1 MNSALPSP
9 VPPSSAP
16 PTAAPTTS
24 APPLAPRPQRPP
36 SWADRLRDPSEQTL
50 AVLLLSPAALLLI
63 LIVVYP
69 IAKLIYNSFFDMRLS
84 GRKGARF
91 VGLENYALVL
101 QDIDFWNAAG
111 NTVLITLITVP
122 GALIVGLGLA
132 MLANLPFKRQ
142 WPVRLALLLPWALPL
157 SFAGLIFA
165 WFFHT
170 EYGVVNDITRR
181 LGADEPTMWLLRPW
195 LAFAAIC
202 LTIIWKTSSFMA
214 LILLAGLQMIPKS
227 LYEAAEVDGASR
239 WQQFWQIT
247 IPMLMPSIIVA
258 LIFRTIT
265 ALQTFDIPFTM
276 TRGGPGNSTETL
288 AMLIHKTTI
297 EYLDVGYGS
306 TLAVC
311 MFLIS
316 LAVTALYIRRVGQSA

>member
-1 MNSALPSP
+1 MSFAK
-9 VPPSSAP
+9 
-16 PTAAPTTS
+16 
-24 APPLAPRPQRPP
+24 
-36 SWADRLRDPSEQTL
+36 LRDPSEKTL
-50 AVLLLSPAALLLI
+50 ALMLLLPAFALI
-63 LIVVYP
+63 ALIVVYP
-69 IAKLIYNSFFDMRLS
+69 IGKLVYNSFFDLRLS
-84 GRKGARF
+84 GGSGQVKF
-91 VGLENYALVL
+91 VGFDNYIDVWK
-101 QDIDFWNAAG
+101 DKDFWNAAK

-122 GALIVGLGLA
+122 GALVVGLGLA
-132 MLANLPFKRQ
+132 MLANLPFKRK

-170 EYGVVNDITRR
+170 EYGIVNDVLRR
-181 LGADEPTMWLLRPW
+181 FGKEETTMWLLRPNW
-195 LAFAAIC
+195 AFAAIC
-202 LTIIWKTSSFMA
+202 FTVIWKSSSFMA

-227 LYEAAEVDGASR
+227 LYEAAEVDGASK

-265 ALQTFDIPFTM
+265 ALQTFDIPYTM
-276 TRGGPGNSTETL
+276 TKGGPGNSTETL

-297 EYLDVGYGS
+297 DYLDVGYGS
-306 TLAVC
+306 TLAVF

-316 LAVTALYIRRVGQSA
+316 IFITAFYLKRLGQQA

>member
-1 MNSALPSP
+1 MTR
-9 VPPSSAP
+9 
-16 PTAAPTTS
+16 PT
-24 APPLAPRPQRPP
+24 L
-36 SWADRLRDPSEQTL
+36 ADRLRDPSERTL
-50 AVLLLSPAALLLI
+50 GFLLLTPAFLLLA

-69 IAKLIYNSFFDMRLS
+69 IAKLLFNSFFDLRLS
-84 GRKGARF
+84 GGGSAGKF
-91 VGLENYALVL
+91 VGWDNYALVL
-101 QDIDFWNAAG
+101 EDKAFWRATW

-122 GALIVGLGLA
+122 GALVVGMVLA
-132 MLANLPFKRQ
+132 LLANLPFRRQ

-170 EYGVVNDITRR
+170 EYGVVNDLARR
-181 LGADEPTMWLLRPW
+181 LTGAESTMWLLRPNW
-195 LAFAAIC
+195 AFAAIC
-202 LTIIWKTSSFMA
+202 ITIIWKTSSFMA
-214 LILLAGLQMIPKS
+214 LILLAGLQMIPRS

-239 WQQFWQIT
+239 WQQFWEIT

-265 ALQTFDIPFTM
+265 ALQTFDIPYTM
-276 TRGGPGNSTETL
+276 TKGGPGDATETL

-306 TLAVC
+306 TLAVF
-311 MFLIS
+311 MFVLS
-316 LAVTALYIRRVGQSA
+316 LCVTAVYLRRIGKNAE

>member
-1 MNSALPSP
+1 MHSP
-9 VPPSSAP
+9 R
-16 PTAAPTTS
+16 
-24 APPLAPRPQRPP
+24 LI
-36 SWADRLRDPSEQTL
+36 DRLRDPSEKTL
-50 AVLLLSPAALLLI
+50 GWLLLAPAFALLA

-69 IAKLIYNSFFDMRLS
+69 IGKLLFNSFFDLRLS
-84 GRKGARF
+84 GGGGGAKF
-91 VGLENYALVL
+91 IGWDNYLLVL
-101 QDIDFWNAAG
+101 EDKVFWNATK

-122 GALIVGLGLA
+122 GALVVGLGLA
-132 MLANLPFKRQ
+132 LLAKLPFRRQ

-170 EYGVVNDITRR
+170 EYGVVNDVLRR
-181 LGADEPTMWLLRPW
+181 LGLSDQRDPTMWLLRPNW
-195 LAFAAIC
+195 AFAAIC

-214 LILLAGLQMIPKS
+214 LILLAGLQMIPRS
-227 LYEAAEVDGASR
+227 LYEAAEVDGASKL
-239 WQQFWQIT
+239 QQFWQIT

-265 ALQTFDIPFTM
+265 ALQTFDIPYTM
-276 TRGGPGNSTETL
+276 TKGGPGETTETL

-306 TLAVC
+306 TLAVF
-311 MFLIS
+311 MFLLS
-316 LAVTALYIRRVGQSA
+316 LGVTAVYLRRIGKNAG

>member
-1 MNSALPSP
+1 MSGGSLK
-9 VPPSSAP
+9 AP
-16 PTAAPTTS
+16 GWS
-24 APPLAPRPQRPP
+24 E
-36 SWADRLRDPSEQTL
+36 RLRDPDEKTL
-50 AVLLLSPAALLLI
+50 GFLLLAPAFVLLA

-69 IAKLIYNSFFDMRLS
+69 IGKLFWNSFFDVRLS
-84 GRKGARF
+84 GGRGVRF
-91 VGLENYALVL
+91 VGFENYLLVFA
-101 QDIDFWNAAG
+101 DVDFWNAAG

-122 GALIVGLGLA
+122 GALVVGLALA

-170 EYGVVNDITRR
+170 EYGVANDVLRR
-181 LGADEPTMWLLRPW
+181 LGLASSEEPKMWLLQPAW
-195 LAFAAIC
+195 AMAAIC

-214 LILLAGLQMIPKS
+214 LILLAGLQMIPKT

-247 IPMLMPSIIVA
+247 IPMLMPSIVVA

-265 ALQTFDIPFTM
+265 ALQTFDIPYTM
-276 TRGGPGNSTETL
+276 TRGGPGDSTETL

-297 EYLDVGYGS
+297 DYLDVGYGS

-311 MFLIS
+311 MFVIS
-316 LAVTALYIRRVGQSA
+316 MCITAVYLKRVGNAA

>member
-1 MNSALPSP
+1 M
-9 VPPSSAP
+9 
-16 PTAAPTTS
+16 
-24 APPLAPRPQRPP
+24 APRGLL
-36 SWADRLRDPSEQTL
+36 DRLRDPSEKTL
-50 AVLLLSPAALLLI
+50 GALLLAPAFLLLA

-69 IAKLIYNSFFDMRLS
+69 IGKLIFNSFFDLRLS
-84 GRKGARF
+84 GGGGARF
-91 VGLENYALVL
+91 VGFENYVLVWA
-101 QDIDFWNAAG
+101 DADFWNATK

-122 GALIVGLGLA
+122 GALVVGLGLA

-170 EYGVVNDITRR
+170 EYGVVNDVLRR
-181 LGADEPTMWLLRPW
+181 LGAPEPTMWLLRPNW
-195 LAFAAIC
+195 AFAAIC

-227 LYEAAEVDGASR
+227 LDEAAEGDGASK
-239 WQQFWQIT
+239 WQQFWGIT

-265 ALQTFDIPFTM
+265 ALQTFDIPYTM
-276 TRGGPGNSTETL
+276 TKGGPGNSTETL

-311 MFLIS
+311 MFVLSMAIT
-316 LAVTALYIRRVGQSA
+316 AVYLRHVGRTA

>member
-1 MNSALPSP
+1 MTR
-9 VPPSSAP
+9 
-16 PTAAPTTS
+16 PT
-24 APPLAPRPQRPP
+24 L
-36 SWADRLRDPSEQTL
+36 ADRLRDPSERTL
-50 AVLLLSPAALLLI
+50 GFLLLTPAFLLLA

-69 IAKLIYNSFFDMRLS
+69 IAKLLFNSFFDLRLS
-84 GRKGARF
+84 GGGGAGKF
-91 VGLENYALVL
+91 VGWDNYALVL
-101 QDIDFWNAAG
+101 EDKAFWRATW

-122 GALIVGLGLA
+122 GALVVGMVLA
-132 MLANLPFKRQ
+132 LLANLPFRRQ

-170 EYGVVNDITRR
+170 EYGVVNDLARR
-181 LGADEPTMWLLRPW
+181 LTGAESTMWLLRPNW
-195 LAFAAIC
+195 AFAAIC
-202 LTIIWKTSSFMA
+202 ITIIWKTSSFMA
-214 LILLAGLQMIPKS
+214 LILLAGLQMIPRS

-239 WQQFWQIT
+239 WQQFWEIT

-265 ALQTFDIPFTM
+265 ALQTFDIPYTM
-276 TRGGPGNSTETL
+276 TKGGPGDATETL

-306 TLAVC
+306 TLAVF
-311 MFLIS
+311 MFVLS
-316 LAVTALYIRRVGQSA
+316 LCVTAVYLRRIGKNAE

>member
-1 MNSALPSP
+1 MPS
-9 VPPSSAP
+9 
-16 PTAAPTTS
+16 T
-24 APPLAPRPQRPP
+24 LE
-36 SWADRLRDPSEQTL
+36 RLRDPSEKTL
-50 AVLLLSPAALLLI
+50 GLLLLAPAFLLLA

-69 IAKLIYNSFFDMRLS
+69 IAKLIFNSFFDLRLS
-84 GRKGARF
+84 GGGGTRF
-91 VGLENYALVL
+91 VGWENYALVL
-101 QDIDFWNAAG
+101 TDKDFWNATQ

-122 GALIVGLGLA
+122 GALVVGLGLA

-170 EYGVVNDITRR
+170 EYGVVNDVFRR
-181 LGADEPTMWLLRPW
+181 FGADEPTMWLLRPNW
-195 LAFAAIC
+195 AMTAIC
-202 LTIIWKTSSFMA
+202 ATIIWKTSSFMA
-214 LILLAGLQMIPKS
+214 LILLAGLQMIPRS
-227 LYEAAEVDGASR
+227 LYEAAEVDGATK

-265 ALQTFDIPFTM
+265 ALQTFDIPYTM
-276 TRGGPGNSTETL
+276 TKGGPGNATETL

-297 EYLDVGYGS
+297 DYLDVGYGS

-311 MFLIS
+311 MFVLS
-316 LAVTALYIRRVGQSA
+316 LFVTAFYLKRIGKNA

>member
-1 MNSALPSP
+1 MTQPA
-9 VPPSSAP
+9 
-16 PTAAPTTS
+16 
-24 APPLAPRPQRPP
+24 
-36 SWADRLRDPSEQTL
+36 WFDRWRDPSEKTL
-50 AVLLLSPAALLLI
+50 GVLLLAPAFLLLAM
-63 LIVVYP
+63 IVVYP
-69 IAKLIYNSFFDMRLS
+69 IGKLIVNSFYDLRLS
-84 GRKGARF
+84 GGVGAKF

-101 QDIDFWNAAG
+101 ADVDFWNATK
-111 NTVLITLITVP
+111 NTLLITLITVP
-122 GALIVGLGLA
+122 GALVVGLGLA

-157 SFAGLIFA
+157 SFVGLIFA

-170 EYGVVNDITRR
+170 EYGVVNDVLRR
-181 LGADEPTMWLLRPW
+181 LGAPEPTMWLLRPNW
-195 LAFAAIC
+195 AFAAIC
-202 LTIIWKTSSFMA
+202 GAIIWKTSSFMA

-239 WQQFWQIT
+239 WQQFCSIT

-265 ALQTFDIPFTM
+265 ALQTFDIPYTM
-276 TRGGPGNSTETL
+276 TKGGPGNSTETL

-297 EYLDVGYGS
+297 DYLDVGYGS

-311 MFLIS
+311 MFVMAMAIT
-316 LAVTALYIRRVGQSA
+316 AVYLRRVGQSA

>member
-1 MNSALPSP
+1 LNATASA
-9 VPPSSAP
+9 AP
-16 PTAAPTTS
+16 P
-24 APPLAPRPQRPP
+24 QRGL
-36 SWADRLRDPSEQTL
+36 SWADRLRDPSEKTL
-50 AVLLLSPAALLLI
+50 AVLLLAPAGLLLA

-84 GRKGARF
+84 GRRGARF

-122 GALIVGLGLA
+122 GALVVGLGLA
-132 MLANLPFKRQ
+132 ILANLPFKRQ

-170 EYGVVNDITRR
+170 EYGVVNDVMRR
-181 LGADEPTMWLLRPW
+181 LGAEEPTMWLLRPW

-227 LYEAAEVDGASR
+227 LYEAAEVDGASK

-265 ALQTFDIPFTM
+265 ALQTFDIPYTM
-276 TRGGPGNSTETL
+276 TRGGPGTSTETL

-311 MFLIS
+311 MFVLS
-316 LAVTALYIRRVGQSA
+316 LCVTALYIRRVGQSA

>member
-1 MNSALPSP
+1 MN
-9 VPPSSAP
+9 
-16 PTAAPTTS
+16 
-24 APPLAPRPQRPP
+24 LAKI
-36 SWADRLRDPSEQTL
+36 RDPSEKTL
-50 AVLLLSPAALLLI
+50 GVLLLAPALALI
-63 LIVVYP
+63 ALIVIYP
-69 IAKLIYNSFFDMRLS
+69 IGKLFYNSFFDVRLS
-84 GRKGARF
+84 GGSGVVTF
-91 VGLENYALVL
+91 LGLGNYADVWH
-101 QDIDFWNAAG
+101 DKDFWNAAK
-111 NTVLITLITVP
+111 NTLLITLITVP
-122 GALIVGLGLA
+122 GALVVGLGLA

-170 EYGVVNDITRR
+170 DYGLVNDLVRR
-181 LGADEPTMWLLRPW
+181 FSFGDGGDRTMWLLSPNW
-195 LAFAAIC
+195 AFTAIC

-227 LYEAAEVDGASR
+227 LYEAAEVDGASQ
-239 WQQFWQIT
+239 WQQFWQVT

-258 LIFRTIT
+258 LIFRTIA
-265 ALQTFDIPFTM
+265 ALQTFDIPYTM
-276 TRGGPGNSTETL
+276 TKGGPGNSTETL

-311 MFLIS
+311 MFFIS
-316 LAVTALYIRRVGQSA
+316 MSVTAVYLRRVGSSA

>member
-1 MNSALPSP
+1 VAL
-9 VPPSSAP
+9 
-16 PTAAPTTS
+16 TS
-24 APPLAPRPQRPP
+24 LAK
-36 SWADRLRDPSEQTL
+36 LRDPSERTL
-50 AVLLLSPAALLLI
+50 AVLLLTPAFLLLA

-69 IAKLIYNSFFDMRLS
+69 IGKLLWNSFFDMRLS
-84 GRKGARF
+84 GGAGFKF
-91 VGLENYALVL
+91 VGFENYALVFK
-101 QDIDFWNAAG
+101 DPDFWNAAK
-111 NTVLITLITVP
+111 NTVLITVITVP
-122 GALIVGLGLA
+122 GALVVGLGLA
-132 MLANLPFKRQ
+132 MLANLPFKQ
-142 WPVRLALLLPWALPL
+142 KWPVRLALLLPWALPL

-170 EYGVVNDITRR
+170 EYGVVNDVARR
-181 LGADEPTMWLLRPW
+181 LGAPEPTMWLLRPNW
-195 LAFAAIC
+195 AFTAIC

-227 LYEAAEVDGASR
+227 LYEAAEVDGASK

-265 ALQTFDIPFTM
+265 ALQTFDIPYTM
-276 TRGGPGNSTETL
+276 TKGGPGNSTETL

-297 EYLDVGYGS
+297 DYLDVGYGS

-311 MFLIS
+311 MFVLS
-316 LAVTALYIRRVGQSA
+316 LFVTGFYLKRIGANA

>member
-1 MNSALPSP
+1 MTALE
-9 VPPSSAP
+9 
-16 PTAAPTTS
+16 
-24 APPLAPRPQRPP
+24 
-36 SWADRLRDPSEQTL
+36 RLKDPSDKTL
-50 AVLLLSPAALLLI
+50 AVMLLAPAFLLLC

-69 IAKLIYNSFFDMRLS
+69 IGKLIFNSFFDLRLS
-84 GRKGARF
+84 GGSGAKF
-91 VGLENYALVL
+91 VGIENYLLVM
-101 QDIDFWNAAG
+101 QDKSFWNATW

-122 GALIVGLGLA
+122 GALVVGLGLA

-157 SFAGLIFA
+157 SFCGLIFA

-170 EYGVVNDITRR
+170 EYGVVNDVMRR
-181 LGADEPTMWLLRPW
+181 FGEPEPTMWLLRPNW
-195 LAFAAIC
+195 AFTAIC
-202 LTIIWKTSSFMA
+202 LTIVWKTSSFMA

-227 LYEAAEVDGASR
+227 LYEAAEVDGASK

-247 IPMLMPSIIVA
+247 IPMLMPSIVVA

-276 TRGGPGNSTETL
+276 TKGGPGDATQTL
-288 AMLIHKTTI
+288 SMLIHSTTI
-297 EYLDVGYGS
+297 DYLDVGYGS

-311 MFLIS
+311 MFVLS
-316 LAVTALYIRRVGQSA
+316 LVVTGFYLRRIGRNA

>member
-1 MNSALPSP
+1 M
-9 VPPSSAP
+9 
-16 PTAAPTTS
+16 TATAS
-24 APPLAPRPQRPP
+24 PPLRPTWGQ
-36 SWADRLRDPSEQTL
+36 RLRDPSEQTL
-50 AVLLLSPAALLLI
+50 AVLLLAPAALLLA

-69 IAKLIYNSFFDMRLS
+69 IASLIYNSFFDLRLS
-84 GRKGARF
+84 GRKGPRF
-91 VGLENYALVL
+91 VGLENYLLVL
-101 QDIDFWNAAG
+101 QDIDFWNATW

-122 GALIVGLGLA
+122 GALVVGLGLA
-132 MLANLPFKRQ
+132 MLANLPFKRR

-170 EYGVVNDITRR
+170 DYGVVNDVMRR
-181 LGADEPTMWLLRPW
+181 LGLASADEPKMWLLQPGW
-195 LAFAAIC
+195 AMAAIC

-227 LYEAAEVDGASR
+227 LYEAAEVDGAGR

-265 ALQTFDIPFTM
+265 ALQTFDIPYTM

-311 MFLIS
+311 MFVLS
-316 LAVTALYIRRVGQSA
+316 LAVTALYIRRVGQGA

>member
-1 MNSALPSP
+1 MS
-9 VPPSSAP
+9 
-16 PTAAPTTS
+16 
-24 APPLAPRPQRPP
+24 LAK
-36 SWADRLRDPSEQTL
+36 LRDPSEKTL
-50 AVLLLSPAALLLI
+50 ALLLLAPAFLLI
-63 LIVVYP
+63 ALIVVYP
-69 IAKLIYNSFFDMRLS
+69 IGKLIFNSFFDLRLS
-84 GRKGARF
+84 GGDGSSNF
-91 VGLENYALVL
+91 VGVENYVLVWN
-101 QDIDFWNAAG
+101 DPEFWNAAI
-111 NTVLITLITVP
+111 NTILITLITVP

-132 MLANLPFKRQ
+132 MLANLPFKRK

-170 EYGVVNDITRR
+170 EYGVVNDVLDR
-181 LGADEPTMWLLRPW
+181 LGQNEATMWLLRPNW
-195 LAFAAIC
+195 AFAAIC

-227 LYEAAEVDGASR
+227 LYEAAEVDGASK

-265 ALQTFDIPFTM
+265 ALQTFDIPYTM
-276 TRGGPGNSTETL
+276 TKGGPGNSTETL

-297 EYLDVGYGS
+297 DYLDVGYGS
-306 TLAVC
+306 TLAVF
-311 MFLIS
+311 MFVISMLI
-316 LAVTALYIRRVGQSA
+316 TAFYLKHVGKQA

>member
-1 MNSALPSP
+1 VSFKEQPLS
-9 VPPSSAP
+9 
-16 PTAAPTTS
+16 APTT
-24 APPLAPRPQRPP
+24 L
-36 SWADRLRDPSEQTL
+36 DRLRDPSERTL
-50 AVLLLSPAALLLI
+50 GIMLLTPAFLLLA

-69 IAKLIYNSFFDMRLS
+69 IGKLIFNSFFDLRLS
-84 GRKGARF
+84 GGSGMKF
-91 VGLENYALVL
+91 VGVENYLLVFK
-101 QDIDFWNAAG
+101 DPDFWNATR

-122 GALIVGLGLA
+122 GALVVGLGLA
-132 MLANLPFKRQ
+132 MLANLPFKRK

-157 SFAGLIFA
+157 AFAGLIFA

-170 EYGVVNDITRR
+170 EYGVVNDLLRR
-181 LGADEPTMWLLRPW
+181 AGESEPTMWLLRPNW
-195 LAFAAIC
+195 AFAAIC
-202 LTIIWKTSSFMA
+202 MTIVWKTSSFMA

-227 LYEAAEVDGASR
+227 LYEAAEVDGASK

-265 ALQTFDIPFTM
+265 ALQTFDIPYTM
-276 TRGGPGNSTETL
+276 TKGGPGNATETL

-297 EYLDVGYGS
+297 DYLDVGYGS

-311 MFLIS
+311 MFVLS
-316 LAVTALYIRRVGQSA
+316 LVVTAFYLKRIGRNA